1 MPHFLDTPVTLL
13 LLVVNV
19 LVSGYALYGDEGLL
33 DRLSFRP
40 RQIIRDREYYRLV
53 TAGFVH
59 GGFGHLA
66 VNMLTLYFFGPY
78 LEGVLGSFRFLVVYF
93 GAELTAHAVTLWR
106 HRDTPGYAAV
116 GASGAISGVV
126 FAFCLFRPF
135 ELLYVFFALPIP
147 AWLFAILF
155 VGVSVAA
162 MRSQKGGIGGG
173 IAHEAHI
180 GGALG
185 GLVLT
190 MIVQPRALS
199 VFLSQLG
206 F

>member
-1 MPHFLDTPVTLL
+1 MNFIDTPVTLF

-19 LVSGYALYGDEGLL
+19 LVSGYALWGDQGLL
-33 DRLSFRP
+33 DRLSFIPQR
-40 RQIIRDREYYRLV
+40 IIRDREFHRLV

-59 GGFGHLA
+59 GSLGHLA
-66 VNMLTLYFFGPY
+66 VNMFTLFFFGPY
-78 LEGVLGSFRFLVVYF
+78 LEAVLGSPRFLIVYF
-93 GAELTAHAVTLWR
+93 GAELAAHALTLWR

-135 ELLYVFFALPIP
+135 DLLYVFFAIPIP

-155 VGVSVAA
+155 VAVSVAA
-162 MRSQKGGIGGG
+162 MRRQEGGMAGG

-190 MIVQPRALS
+190 LLVRPSALS
-199 VFLSQLG
+199 AFLSQIG

>member
-1 MPHFLDTPVTLL
+1 MPLFVETPVTLL

-40 RQIIRDREYYRLV
+40 RQIIRGREYHRLV

-59 GGFGHLA
+59 GGLGHLA

-78 LEGVLGSFRFLVVYF
+78 LEGVLGSLRFLVVYF

-147 AWLFAILF
+147 AWLFAVLF

>member
-1 MPHFLDTPVTLL
+1 MPHFAETPVTLL

-19 LVSGYALYGDEGLL
+19 LVSGYALYGDQGLL

-40 RQIIRDREYYRLV
+40 RQIVRDREYYRLV

-59 GGFGHLA
+59 GGLGHLA

-78 LEGVLGSFRFLVVYF
+78 LEAVLGSFRFLVVYL

-162 MRSQKGGIGGG
+162 MRSEKGGIGGG

>member
-1 MPHFLDTPVTLL
+1 MNFIDTPFTFFILIA
-13 LLVVNV
+13 NV
-19 LVSGYALYGDEGLL
+19 LVSGYALFGDQGLL
-33 DRLSFRP
+33 ERLSFIPQRITK
-40 RQIIRDREYYRLV
+40 QREYYRLV

-59 GGFGHLA
+59 GSLGHLA
-66 VNMLTLYFFGPY
+66 VNMFTLFFFGPF
-78 LEGVLGSFRFLVVYF
+78 LEATIGSTSFLIVYF
-93 GAELTAHAVTLWR
+93 GAELAAHAVTLWR

-135 ELLYVFFALPIP
+135 DLLYVFFAIPIP

-155 VGVSVAA
+155 VAISVAA
-162 MRSQKGGIGGG
+162 MRRQDGSVGGG

-190 MIVQPRALS
+190 LLVHPGTLS
-199 VFLSQLG
+199 GFLSQLG
-206 F
+206 L